1 LGSLASGT
9 SQSTEHLAY
18 FQRAR
23 GYIRPRME
31 IFKYPTL
38 EMLQALTMLGGYYVH
53 YLNRPNE
60 GDILMGACL
69 RMACSLGL
77 HREYMTSNTNT
88 DWNQEFQ
95 STNASQAADIRRR
108 TWWSIFCLDTWASAT
123 IGRPSLGRM
132 TPGVTVL
139 EPAQMIAV
147 RIPLKRQRG

>member
-1 LGSLASGT
+1 
-9 SQSTEHLAY
+9 
-18 FQRAR
+18 
-23 GYIRPRME
+23 ME
-31 IFKYPTL
+31 IFKHPTL
-38 EMLQALTMLGGYYVH
+38 ELLQALSILGGYYLH

-77 HREYMTSNTNT
+77 HREYLTSNTNMSWSGST
-88 DWNQEFQ
+88 GNVKQENGQEFH
-95 STNASQAADIRRR
+95 STSGSQAADIRRR

-139 EPAQMIAV
+139 EPAKMIAV
-147 RIPLKRQRG
+147 SFTPLERCNTD